1 MLSKLKIQSGS
12 KIGCHSPRSTNK
24 LRFFSSFEPGALVLL
39 EQLEGTV
46 GSGTGRNPL
55 DQLRWDWKE
64 PPWPAAPGSSLENK
78 WLIKQFKLWWR
89 QLATANAA
97 APTSLHVAWQCGG
110 RPSLHPPARDAPLQD
125 QNSARVSLEPWALLH
140 VQSSCQGTGAVHS

>member
-1 MLSKLKIQSGS
+1 MKSLVMELTRVWKAVNSILSFSLSCNQLLLCFWNIVKHMNVLASKACWLTLVDARCELHRRRPQNSCTNRTWNFEHKLSKLKIQSGS

-55 DQLRWDWKE
+55 DQLRPGVHWKINDW
-64 PPWPAAPGSSLENK
+64 
-78 WLIKQFKLWWR
+78 
-89 QLATANAA
+89 
-97 APTSLHVAWQCGG
+97 
-110 RPSLHPPARDAPLQD
+110 
-125 QNSARVSLEPWALLH
+125 
-140 VQSSCQGTGAVHS
+140 